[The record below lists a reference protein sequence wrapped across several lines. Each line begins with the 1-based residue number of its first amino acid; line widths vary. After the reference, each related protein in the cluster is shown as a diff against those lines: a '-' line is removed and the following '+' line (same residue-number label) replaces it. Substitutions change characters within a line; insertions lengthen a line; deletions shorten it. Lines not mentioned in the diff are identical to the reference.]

1 MERLIDKVMKSIKI
15 KCIEILT
22 NGSLNITVKS
32 LMESRQVFLY
42 KKDYKSLEL
51 AQKQKNISK
60 FEISNNFHKTHYKF

>member
-1 MERLIDKVMKSIKI
+1 MKFIKI
-15 KCIEILT
+15 KSIEILT

-32 LMESRQVFLY
+32 LMESKQIFLY

-60 FEISNNFHKTHYKF
+60 FEISNNFYKTHYKF